1 MFRKIFTIGDR
12 DPRIMKHAIRNKNGN
27 NNFSGGF
34 TLFEIMVAVFIFSLI
49 MASASTLFIA
59 SLRSQRK
66 TLATQE
72 LLNQTSYVM
81 EYMSRALRMA
91 RKDDVV
97 IDGVTKNCLTLGN
110 ANFEI
115 NPLTNGVKFR
125 NYKDECQEFYLES
138 GQLRENK
145 NGTVSDLTSSDL
157 NAIDFNINL
166 LGPLQTDQDQPRVT
180 IFLKI
185 TGKESSLIQTQTTV
199 SQRSLD
205 VVRQ

>member
-1 MFRKIFTIGDR
+1 MRQAT
-12 DPRIMKHAIRNKNGN
+12 RNKNGN
-27 NNFSGGF
+27 NNFIGGPAPYRVPSLARNSGAGF

-91 RKDDVV
+91 RKDD
-97 IDGVTKNCLTLGN
+97 IIIEGVAKNCLALGN

-115 NPLTNGVKFR
+115 NPLTNGVRFR
-125 NYKDECQEFYLES
+125 NYKDECQEFYLENK
-138 GQLRENK
+138 QLKENK

-157 NAIDFNINL
+157 NVIDFNINL

-180 IFLKI
+180 IFLKAV
-185 TGKESSLIQTQTTV
+185 GKEKSEIQIQTTV

-205 VVRQ
+205 VVR